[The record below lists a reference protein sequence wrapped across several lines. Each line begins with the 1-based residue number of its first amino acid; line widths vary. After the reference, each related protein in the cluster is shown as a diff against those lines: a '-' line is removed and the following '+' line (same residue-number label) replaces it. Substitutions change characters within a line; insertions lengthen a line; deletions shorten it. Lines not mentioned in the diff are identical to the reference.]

1 MCDSEY
7 RLIIEASANRFG
19 SDFDYTLI
27 IEFERLSI
35 NDLKSTLQYL
45 YHSSSE
51 CYGDIEFLADEV
63 IRRLHQCRYSIRDR
77 QNKDLNQLI
86 ISTFETLKSIS
97 HFMEFPSE
105 RIQIIY
111 DNYHKYMYSVES
123 PVASPV
129 VSPMTEEVKYP
140 KIMKKAKN
148 HQSTPKE
155 KTNSFVKLPKIMKKT
170 KN

>member
-7 RLIIEASANRFG
+7 TLIAEASARRFG

-35 NDLKSTLQYL
+35 SDLKSVLQYL

-51 CYGDIEFLADEV
+51 CYGDIELLADEV
-63 IRRLHQCRYSIRDR
+63 IRRLQQCQYNIRDR
-77 QNKDLNQLI
+77 HNKELNQLI
-86 ISTFETLKSIS
+86 VSTFETLKCIS
-97 HFMEFPSE
+97 QFMEFPSE

-111 DNYHKYMYSVES
+111 DNYHKYMHGVES

-129 VSPMTEEVKYP
+129 VSP
-140 KIMKKAKN
+140 KIMKKTKG
-148 HQSTPKE
+148 HQQTPKE
-155 KTNSFVKLPKIMKKT
+155 RKRSFVKLPKIMKKE